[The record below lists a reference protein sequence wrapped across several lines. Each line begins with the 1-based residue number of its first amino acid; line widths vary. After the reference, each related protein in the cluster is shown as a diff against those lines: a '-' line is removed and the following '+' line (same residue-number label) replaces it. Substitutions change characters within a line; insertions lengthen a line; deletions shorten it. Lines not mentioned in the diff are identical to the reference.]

1 MDCIFCNII
10 IGKIPCY
17 KTFENDDVMAFLDIN
32 PVSHGHTL
40 VVPKKHFTNMED
52 ITEEELGKL
61 IKAVKKVAYAL
72 KNGLGAAGYN
82 VQLNN
87 DPEAGQEVPHIH
99 FHIIPRRQGDGLKIW
114 KQTQYNK
121 GEIEK
126 VVDKIKG
133 RI

>member
-1 MDCIFCNII
+1 MCIFCDIVT
-10 IGKIPCY
+10 GKIPCY
-17 KTFENDDVMAFLDIN
+17 KTYEDDDVIAFLDIH
-32 PVSHGHTL
+32 PVSKGHTL

-52 ITEEELGKL
+52 IPDEELNKL
-61 IKAVKKVAYAL
+61 IQAVKKVAYAL
-72 KNGLGAAGYN
+72 KNGLGVAGYN

-99 FHIIPRRQGDGLKIW
+99 FHIVPRKQGDGLKLW
-114 KQTQYNK
+114 KQEQYDR

-126 VVDKIKG
+126 IVEKIKG